1 MPGLR
6 TVAMLVKKLGPAG
19 VGGTGPAGVGG
30 TGPAGVGLAQLNSRI
45 ETYGDEI

>member
-6 TVAMLVKKLGPAG
+6 TVAMLVKKL
-19 VGGTGPAGVGG
+19 GPAGVGG